1 MLPAI
6 HLQLP
11 PYSTHT
17 TLGLF
22 DVARGALGFVVF
34 EDSSV
39 IGDQDAAF
47 AEIGI
52 GVFADFT
59 EWVVVFVVDEGGG
72 FFLVDFDEGGFVG
85 EEVCESGGVSVH
97 GMVI

>member
-1 MLPAI
+1 MLSAI

-22 DVARGALGFVVF
+22 DVARRALSFVVF
-34 EDSSV
+34 EDSCV
-39 IGDQDAAF
+39 IGHQDAAF

-52 GVFADFT
+52 GLFADFSGC
-59 EWVVVFVVDEGGG
+59 VGVFVFNEGGG

-85 EEVCESGGVSVH
+85 EEVREREGVTVH